1 LNVLF
6 PDKYTKKV
14 TSEEELLFKKK
25 IDRIPKILNQNSIK
39 TKTASQLLN
48 ELDPLLARSGR
59 YTTESVV
66 NNERI
71 FTFEIDIKIKEIII
85 KGYGK
90 NKKIA
95 KNEASKNAIKELYDI
110 DIDKVLMQTNENTI
124 NVISPTLV
132 DQKPNFNDII
142 QLNNDSK
149 SFNIEQFNQIGMFF
163 SESI

>member
-1 LNVLF
+1 MNVLF